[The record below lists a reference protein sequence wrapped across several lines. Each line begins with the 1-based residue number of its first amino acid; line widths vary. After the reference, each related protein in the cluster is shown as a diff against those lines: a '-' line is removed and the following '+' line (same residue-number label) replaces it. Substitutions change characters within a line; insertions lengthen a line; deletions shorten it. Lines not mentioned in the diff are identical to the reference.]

1 MIEMPVLRRLRYVA
15 AIVSPVSLALLPATG
30 GIGAAAPQAPAGN
43 CAAEAATLAHDESD
57 LPRMEVASPG
67 DRPSLCITIE
77 TLMAFASRLK
87 AHVAHCPNSNYAASG
102 ATWEKA
108 RVDYS
113 KRFTQN
119 RCRRTLP
126 N

>member
-1 MIEMPVLRRLRYVA
+1 MIEMPVVRRRRYVA
-15 AIVSPVSLALLPATG
+15 AMVSLVSLALLPATG
-30 GIGAAAPQAPAGN
+30 GIGAAAPQAAN
-43 CAAEAATLAHDESD
+43 CAAEAATLARDESE
-57 LPRMEVASPG
+57 LPRIEVTSPG
-67 DRPSLCITIE
+67 DRPVRCITIE
-77 TLMAFASRLK
+77 TLMSFASRLK
-87 AHVAHCPNSNYAASG
+87 AHIAHCPNSSYAASG

-113 KRFTQN
+113 KQFTQN